1 VAQYIYGM
9 VSSKAQRK
17 LNIKENHVRTTRR
30 KYRRF
35 RERNQFDHPLVIL
48 LLDLSINVSKL
59 MLLAGLLFFLW
70 KSVGS

>member
-17 LNIKENHVRTTRR
+17 LNIKENVRTTRR